1 MYAVTTTVPQPLEA
15 ASPRQSERALVER
28 HRSGDPA
35 AFEEFYDDYGEV
47 VFNVTYRQCG
57 DRELAADLS
66 QEVFVRI
73 FKSLGRFRC
82 QSSLKTWVYRVALNH
97 CRSRFARRR
106 IATVP
111 LHGSDDPAGGVDR
124 GHEPVDQRK
133 DPEQRA
139 LDSDRTRTVA
149 RALRGVEASF
159 REAVVLRDLEG
170 LSYLEIAEVL
180 EVPVGTVR
188 SRIARGRQQLKR
200 QIELGAS

>member
-1 MYAVTTTVPQPLEA
+1 MNVLWWKDIAAVILP
-15 ASPRQSERALVER
+15 
-28 HRSGDPA
+28 
-35 AFEEFYDDYGEV
+35 FEEFYDQYGEV

-106 IATVP
+106 LATVP
-111 LHGSDDPAGGVDR
+111 IQGSEDPSSDWNSR

-133 DPEQRA
+133 DPEQRV
-139 LDSDRTRTVA
+139 LDGDRTRTVA
-149 RALRGVEASF
+149 RALRRVEVSF

-170 LSYLEIAEVL
+170 LSYQEIAEVL

-188 SRIARGRQQLKR
+188 SRIARGRQQLRK